1 MTRQEHE
8 RTILIPS
15 QREGVVAEAV
25 PISRV
30 LGDISTGISQ
40 ELTGSEGFIKSVKRG
55 SEITDVLEKGG
66 RAFLTEGD
74 DFLLVN
80 PEPKPQQS

>member
-1 MTRQEHE
+1 MTRGPE
-8 RTILIPS
+8 TILIPS
-15 QREGVVAEAV
+15 QREGVAAEAV

-40 ELTGSEGFIKSVKRG
+40 ELTGLEGFIKLVEKG
-55 SEITDVLEKGG
+55 PEITDVLEKGG
-66 RAFLTEGD
+66 RVFLTEGD

-80 PEPKPQQS
+80 PEPKPRQS